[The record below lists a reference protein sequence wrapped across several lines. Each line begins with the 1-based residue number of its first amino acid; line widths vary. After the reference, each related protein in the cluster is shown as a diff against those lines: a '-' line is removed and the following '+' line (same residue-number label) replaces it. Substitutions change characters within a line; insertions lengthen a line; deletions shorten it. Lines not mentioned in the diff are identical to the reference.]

1 MLGNEVVFDCVEDFN
16 TAMQSPVR
24 HEMRE
29 HFHSFPKFSG
39 AVTHFAMLRER
50 LAG

>member
-1 MLGNEVVFDCVEDFN
+1 
-16 TAMQSPVR
+16 
-24 HEMRE
+24 MRE